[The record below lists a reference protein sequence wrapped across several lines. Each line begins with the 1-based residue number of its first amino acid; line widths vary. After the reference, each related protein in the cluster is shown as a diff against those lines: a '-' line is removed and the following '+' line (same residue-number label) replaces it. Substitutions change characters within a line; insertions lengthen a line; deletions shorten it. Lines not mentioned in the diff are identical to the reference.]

1 MPSEKNKTR
10 AACEQ
15 CVRAVLAT
23 IFAVFATATSA
34 QGDQTTGNLI
44 YSVVNPAPTGATF
57 QWNGFTVTNSTGG
70 GLSGGNV
77 PGYNTSTNT
86 FMFGYTPSTVA
97 YTMAINSA
105 LSGTGIQISGYNY
118 SWQYYNFDYYRGSL
132 TGQIRLTSPT
142 GSILQSYNYS
152 MPVQGNQ
159 WYTQSGTQ
167 NFGQLYGLASVGN
180 LQVSFTGQ
188 DDRFWAGYYGPQI
201 RNINVSLNYS
211 VDPCATNPAY
221 SPSCPGYN
229 DIITSGNLVPYP
241 NHWTI
246 NGATINNSY
255 AINQALGLAGS
266 QVRIH
271 GFDYGYQYNLGSS
284 YTQCTAFNQDGSCSW
299 TMSFNPQV
307 AVNFSVKNSAGST
320 IYSQNHTHTGSNTGN
335 QSRSYQYR
343 FGTSQDL
350 LNLGTIGFTGTT
362 SGNST
367 LFGMYNQA
375 VYTNDSC
382 ASDPLI
388 SPTCPGYAAAY
399 LTQQCT
405 ANPLYDQSCPGYAQA
420 YFTQQCTAN
429 QLYNPACP
437 GYAAAYLTYQ
447 CNIDQLYSPS
457 CPGYAQAYFDQQCSL
472 NPLYNNQCPGYA
484 DAYYVQQCTANPL
497 YDTGCTGYAQAYFDQ
512 QCAADGLY
520 DRSCPNY
527 ATAYAIRNLLNPV
540 SSSPVTVAETTTT
553 TTALVSDPVVNNM
566 ISVTATSAN
575 PADAATATVPLI
587 SAPSTATTTAATSD
601 PKEDTKPTATTERTA
616 TTSSSSDKKDQPQ
629 TARQALAERRL
640 EAARAKA
647 VEEGKNLAGRM
658 GEAAT
663 MEAQAAVQNVV
674 ILAMGFTPG
683 FDAYGRVTLP
693 DAQGYQSREIYQG
706 QRNVDNPAGRR
717 FLTGSDS
724 LHAEMVDQQWG
735 GSTR

>member
-34 QGDQTTGNLI
+34 QTVETTGNLI
-44 YSVVNPAPTGATF
+44 TSGTTHTWSGVTTGTLPGNYMPGGPAPIYDPA
-57 QWNGFTVTNSTGG
+57 
-70 GLSGGNV
+70 
-77 PGYNTSTNT
+77 TNT
-86 FMFGYTPSTVA
+86 ITYSYGNTYVGQVMWV
-97 YTMAINSA
+97 NQA
-105 LSGTGIQISGYNY
+105 LSGSGIRVNGYNWSY
-118 SWQYYNFDYYRGSL
+118 QVRNMNGDDRQSGIDTFSITTVMRGLNNSYLLSNTQNFN
-132 TGQIRLTSPT
+132 TKFEWTS
-142 GSILQSYNYS
+142 Y
-152 MPVQGNQ
+152 
-159 WYTQSGTQ
+159 SGTQ
-167 NFGQLYGLASVGN
+167 TAANPYNLADVTY
-180 LQVSFTGQ
+180 LQIGIQGADSG
-188 DDRFWAGYYGPQI
+188 FWAGYFGPQI
-201 RNINVSLNYS
+201 RDVNMSLNYS

-307 AVNFSVKNSAGST
+307 AVNFSVKNSAGTT
-320 IYSQNHTHTGSNTGN
+320 IYSQNHTHTSSNTGN

-362 SGNST
+362 SGNSA

-382 ASDPLI
+382 TADPLHDP
-388 SPTCPGYAAAY
+388 SCSGYAAAY

-405 ANPLYDQSCPGYAQA
+405 ANALYDPACPGYAVA
-420 YFTQQCTAN
+420 FFTQQCTIN
-429 QLYNPACP
+429 TLYDPACP

-447 CNIDQLYSPS
+447 CNLNQLYSPS

-527 ATAYAIRNLLNPV
+527 AKAYATRNLLNPM

-553 TTALVSDPVVNNM
+553 TTALVSDPVVNDM

-601 PKEDTKPTATTERTA
+601 PKEDTKPAATTERTA
-616 TTSSSSDKKDQPQ
+616 TASSSSDKKDQPQ

-693 DAQGYQSREIYQG
+693 DAQGYQSREIYVG